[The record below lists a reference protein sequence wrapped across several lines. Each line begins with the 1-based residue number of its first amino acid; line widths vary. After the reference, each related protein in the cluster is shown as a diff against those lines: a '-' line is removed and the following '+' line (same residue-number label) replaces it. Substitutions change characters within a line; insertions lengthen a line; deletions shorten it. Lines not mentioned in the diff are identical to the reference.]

1 MIEVKNQEI
10 TDNSNV
16 DDVSKFPRR
25 DNFIHDN
32 TLELPGRTILISNI
46 YKIYFSK
53 ILTFNIHEIY
63 CTKITFKNL

>member
-1 MIEVKNQEI
+1 MIEIKNQEI

-16 DDVSKFPRR
+16 DDVSRFPRR

-32 TLELPGRTILISNI
+32 TLELPGKTILIFNI
-46 YKIYFSK
+46 YKIHFSK
-53 ILTFNIHEIY
+53 ILTFNIYEIY